1 MIIYLLPLLFL
12 LLLTFLEQNN
22 KYKIILK
29 NKYFYFIIFTLFLI
43 FIGLRDQIGCDWN
56 AYESKFNYI
65 KSQNLGDFLQTKQ
78 FLHNYNGIV
87 FAIISRILSYKFSI
101 HALVLFYSII
111 FAVPLFIFSYHLKN
125 TYLSLAIS
133 YPYYIVVVGMG
144 PLRQSAAISLI
155 IFSVLFASKN
165 KYNLFLINTI
175 ISFIT
180 HYSSLLVNSFIFLS
194 SNFSSKWMINNKIK
208 ILLSFLIIIIFALN
222 FSYIHMT
229 IMIYIKLIN
238 TPHINQANSAFII
251 WFINF
256 IPTIIY
262 LLNVNKFNLKKELS
276 NIFNSLAIFEI
287 LSLLIIPLNS
297 VIAYR
302 LILYC
307 FPLSI
312 YITSYL
318 PEVNIIRFRKNTII
332 YGISFFSLISL
343 LIWLKQAN
351 HVNCWLPYKNI
362 LLIN

>member
-1 MIIYLLPLLFL
+1 
-12 LLLTFLEQNN
+12 
-22 KYKIILK
+22 
-29 NKYFYFIIFTLFLI
+29 
-43 FIGLRDQIGCDWN
+43 
-56 AYESKFNYI
+56 
-65 KSQNLGDFLQTKQ
+65 
-78 FLHNYNGIV
+78 
-87 FAIISRILSYKFSI
+87 
-101 HALVLFYSII
+101 
-111 FAVPLFIFSYHLKN
+111 
-125 TYLSLAIS
+125 
-133 YPYYIVVVGMG
+133 MG

-180 HYSSLLVNSFIFLS
+180 HYSSLLVNSFIFVIQ
-194 SNFSSKWMINNKIK
+194 FSKWMINNKIK
-208 ILLSFLIIIIFALN
+208 IVLSFLIIIVFALN

-229 IMIYIKLIN
+229 LMFYIKLIN
-238 TPHINQANSAFII
+238 TPAINQANSAFII

-318 PEVNIIRFRKNTII
+318 
-332 YGISFFSLISL
+332 
-343 LIWLKQAN
+343 
-351 HVNCWLPYKNI
+351 
-362 LLIN
+362 